1 MPSVYAH
8 YYFADKCVDKF
19 PEELKRIVENNRK
32 FYDAGS
38 GGGDMLFYYKPYKK
52 NDVRS
57 YGSHLH
63 RENFK
68 EQMNRF
74 KESASGSCHAER
86 DIAFLAGYFT
96 HFILD
101 SAIHPYIRKV
111 ESEKV
116 EKHFIIET
124 DYDRKLL
131 IKTGENPYSNKYLRF
146 QVNDEQV
153 REIVAKY
160 MNTTPA
166 NIKKT
171 LKSRKVFTKIIS
183 SQNKLTRSFLHFAF
197 KATGNEAG
205 LDILVKKQDNENCA
219 VVRERIDEIMKE
231 SLVEVGK
238 YDIEFY
244 EYIKTPSQLGD
255 RFDCDFYGVKI

>member
-8 YYFADKCVDKF
+8 YYFADKCVEKF
-19 PEELKRIVENNRK
+19 PEDLKRIIDDNRK
-32 FYDAGS
+32 FYDIGSS
-38 GGGDMLFYYKPYKK
+38 GGDLLFYYKPYKK

-57 YGSHLH
+57 YGSILH

-68 EQMNRF
+68 EQMTRF
-74 KESASGSCHAER
+74 KESASGSCHVER
-86 DIAFLAGYFT
+86 DTAFLVGYFT

-101 SAIHPYIRKV
+101 SAVHPYICKV
-111 ESEKV
+111 EAEKV

-146 QVNDEQV
+146 QANDEQI
-153 REIVAKY
+153 REVVAKY
-160 MNTTPA
+160 MNTSPA

-183 SQNKLTRSFLHFAF
+183 SQNKLLRSFLHFAF

-205 LDILVKKQDNENCA
+205 LDILVKKQENENCK
-219 VVRERIDEIMKE
+219 VVRERIDEIMKT
-231 SLVEVGK
+231 SLSEVGK
-238 YDIEFY
+238 YAKEFY
-244 EYIKTPSQLGD
+244 DFLTSSSELGE
-255 RFDCDFYGVKI
+255 RFDCDFYRVKD